1 MTVRVITLRIG
12 AGDYY
17 LNDLPSYYLDADEP
31 RGRWLGRGADEL
43 GLDGE
48 LDDADFRALMAGMD
62 PRQPAREL
70 GRPYTQKSVVGF
82 DATAS
87 APKSVSVLWALGDV
101 NTSAEVLA
109 AHEAAVTAMAE
120 WIEDHAHTRFRINGE
135 IAVLDT
141 DGIVAAGFRQ
151 HTSRTLD
158 PQLHTHLVIANRVMS
173 PDGRWLALDARTLK
187 LDQRTLSA
195 IYHAGLRAELT
206 ARLGVVWQSPV
217 NGIAEIAGVP
227 DVLLAEFSTRTTAVN
242 DRFEAKLDRFTA
254 AFEREP
260 TRRERW
266 KLEREAAKDSR
277 PSKNYAVDA
286 ASLHDAWHAQARALG
301 IDIGAVIRD
310 VTDRIHP
317 SHSIPGRSRES
328 EHRMVFQAIDSLTT
342 SQSSWRPAELTR
354 ELAAAIP
361 TTTAGSASD
370 IRLWLDDLTANA
382 ARSCIDISAPIP
394 PNTRLRS
401 DGRPVTESAVGRAL
415 TTSFVL
421 HQERELIDWVD
432 QRLAYDGRD
441 ADLVAAQLTPAQQ
454 AAAAAVAGDDDLVLV
469 VGPAGTGKTT
479 ALRPAVE
486 RLREDGRAVFGV
498 APSATAAQVLSE
510 ETGVDAD
517 TIDKLLIE
525 HNLTRPPDHRYNLPL
540 GATVIVD
547 EAGMLG
553 TAKLAELAHLADE
566 KGWRVAMIGDP
577 LQFSAVDRGG
587 PFGML
592 VDTFGAIE
600 LDQVHRF
607 TQPWERDASLRLR
620 RGDTTVTQVYQD
632 HGRIHH
638 GTPGQMQTAI
648 VNDWWAHRQ
657 AGRDVLLLAGT
668 NDDVTQ
674 LNHRCQRL
682 RIDAHEVRHE
692 RTVDTGTYQLHV
704 GDEILTRHNDRQ
716 LRTDRGEMVR
726 NGATW
731 TITAIHADHTLTAT
745 GNHGAIR
752 LPATYVT
759 DHVQLAY
766 ARTINS
772 AQGRTVEPCLVYN
785 EGALGL
791 RALYVGL
798 SRGCQENHVY
808 FGTTGVETGR
818 DLFIQS
824 MMSDRIDQPA
834 HVRRAELA
842 EQEIH
847 HPGLL
852 DGDHLRRL
860 FEERHGLTV
869 SLKRAEVVLRSY
881 PGDHTLATRDLAV
894 VMSELAALRERMAAA
909 EGVIERCDR
918 PLHRRRRQG
927 EIDLAHRELTDLP
940 RDIRRAELVVDAG
953 ERRIT
958 TLDESRSAAADTA
971 GRRPAADTRIR
982 HLDDTLDRD
991 LRARTRI
998 TRFDTPSQVLNAIGT
1013 RPFGRDA
1020 AERWDA
1026 ASGLIAQHESAFGT
1040 DQSSSLDRSAAAYN
1054 YATVSAA
1061 ITEVKPVPPTPTRT
1075 MAREIEPDFGL

>member
-1 MTVRVITLRIG
+1 MHTRSGDRGCEVTVRVITLRIG

-17 LNDLPSYYLDADEP
+17 LNEMPSYYLDADEP

-43 GLDGE
+43 GIEGE

-62 PRQPAREL
+62 PRQPEREL
-70 GRPYTQKSVVGF
+70 GRPYTEKSVVGF

-87 APKSVSVLWALGDV
+87 APKSVSVLWALGDQHAR
-101 NTSAEVLA
+101 AEVLA
-109 AHEAAVTAMAE
+109 AHDAAATAMAK

-135 IAVLDT
+135 VAVVDA
-141 DGIVAAGFRQ
+141 DGIVAAAFRQ
-151 HTSRTLD
+151 HTSRNLD

-206 ARLGVVWQSPV
+206 ARLGVSWQSPV

-227 DVLLAEFSTRTTAVN
+227 DVLLAEFSTRTTAVT
-242 DRFEAKLDRFTA
+242 DRFDDKLDRFIAT
-254 AFEREP
+254 FEREP
-260 TRRERW
+260 TIRERW

-277 PSKNYAVDA
+277 PPKNHAVDA

-301 IDIGAVIRD
+301 IDIGEVIRD

-317 SHSIPGRSRES
+317 SHSIPGRSRDTEN
-328 EHRMVFQAIDSLTT
+328 RIVFQAIDSLTT

-361 TTTAGSASD
+361 TATAANAAD
-370 IRLWLDDLTANA
+370 IRLWLDDLTTDA
-382 ARSCIDISAPIP
+382 AESCIDISASIP
-394 PNTRLRS
+394 PNTRLRR
-401 DGRPVTESAVGRAL
+401 DGRPVTESAADRAL
-415 TTSFVL
+415 TTSFIL
-421 HQERELIDWVD
+421 HQERELIDWAD

-441 ADLVAAQLTPAQQ
+441 ADLVAAHLSPAQQ
-454 AAAAAVAGDDDLVLV
+454 AAAAAVAGNDDLVLM

-517 TIDKLLIE
+517 TIDKLIIE

-540 GATVIVD
+540 GATVIID
-547 EAGMLG
+547 EAGMLS

-566 KGWRVAMIGDP
+566 KGWRVAMIGDA

-587 PFGML
+587 LFGML
-592 VDTFGAIE
+592 VDTYGAIE

-607 TQPWERDASLRLR
+607 AQPWERDASLRLR
-620 RGDTTVTQVYQD
+620 RGDTTVVDLYEQ
-632 HGRIHH
+632 HGRIHN
-638 GTPGQMQTAI
+638 GTPRQMQVTI
-648 VNDWWAHRQ
+648 VNDWWGHRK
-657 AGRDVLLLAGT
+657 AGRNVLLLAGT

-674 LNHRCQRL
+674 LNHRCQLL
-682 RIDAHEVRHE
+682 RIDAGELG
-692 RTVDTGTYQLHV
+692 DWLAIDNGTYRLHA
-704 GDEILTRHNDRQ
+704 GDEILTRHNDRR

-731 TITAIHADHTLTAT
+731 TISAIHPDATLTAI
-745 GNHGAIR
+745 GRHGTIR
-752 LPATYVT
+752 LPATYVS
-759 DHVQLAY
+759 DHVQLGY

-772 AQGRTVEPCLVYN
+772 AQSRTVEPCLIYN

-791 RALYVGL
+791 RALYVAL
-798 SRGCQENHVY
+798 SRGCHENHIY

-824 MMSDRIDQPA
+824 TMSDRIDQPA
-834 HVRRAELA
+834 HVRQAELA

-852 DGDHLRRL
+852 DGDLLRRL
-860 FEERHGLTV
+860 FEERHAITA
-869 SLKRAEVVLRSY
+869 SLRHADAVLRNY
-881 PGDHTLATRDLAV
+881 PNDHAQRTRDLAV
-894 VMSELAALRERMAAA
+894 AASELTGVRDRKAAA
-909 EGVIERCDR
+909 QAVIDRYDR
-918 PLHRRRRQG
+918 PLHRRRHEG
-927 EIDLAHRELTDLP
+927 EINRAHRELNDLP
-940 RDIRRAELVVDAG
+940 RHISRTELAVVAS
-953 ERRIT
+953 ERRVT

-971 GRRPAADTRIR
+971 SRRPAADTRIR

-998 TRFDTPSQVLNAIGT
+998 TRFDTPSTFSKSSVPDPSTAMPPSDGTPQPVSSPNTNQHSAQSTRRVLAGQ
-1013 RPFGRDA
+1013 P
-1020 AERWDA
+1020 
-1026 ASGLIAQHESAFGT
+1026 S
-1040 DQSSSLDRSAAAYN
+1040 
-1054 YATVSAA
+1054 
-1061 ITEVKPVPPTPTRT
+1061 PTT
-1075 MAREIEPDFGL
+1075 MQR